1 MARDDIMKK
10 VVFSILMA
18 NTAGMLSRIAGL
30 FTRRGYNIDSLTV
43 GTTADPRFSRAT
55 IVSTGDD
62 QVLGQIEAQL
72 MKLEDVLDIKRLDA
86 GTSVCR
92 ELLLLKIAANAN
104 DRQEV
109 ISVANIFRAN
119 IIDVAR
125 ESLVIELTG
134 NQSKLEAF
142 INMLDGYEILELAR
156 TGLTG
161 LSRGTFD
168 VKVPHE
174 TFDETGKL
182 VYYDSFESDFE
193 N

>member
-1 MARDDIMKK
+1 MARDNIMKK